1 MHWKNNMNN
10 KYDKLKYKAVIFD
23 MDGTMFDTEYLASI
37 AWKRAGEELNYTITE
52 DVLSQVRGRNITDAI
67 RIFSDFYGTDQVYKR
82 AKVLRDQY
90 VANMI
95 EQDGVP
101 IKKGLLELLT
111 FLKGR
116 HKKMAVATSSKCEPA
131 KRHLIETGVYDYFHA
146 HIYGDMVKISKPNP
160 EIFLIAAEQLGVTPD
175 ECLVLEDSKAGIRA
189 GKNAGMCP
197 ILIPDLTPP
206 DKEMTEDAYLIC
218 NDLLEVLDILKNI
231 IE

>member
-1 MHWKNNMNN
+1 MHWKNNMNSKSQN
-10 KYDKLKYKAVIFD
+10 LKFKAVIFD

-67 RIFSDFYGTDQVYKR
+67 QIFSDIYGTDQVYKK

-111 FLKGR
+111 YLKDW
-116 HKKMAVATSSKCEPA
+116 HKKMAVATSSKCETA
-131 KRHLIETGVYDYFHA
+131 KRHLMETGVYDYFQA
-146 HIYGDMVKISKPNP
+146 HIYGDMVKKSKPNS
-160 EIFLIAAEQLGVTPD
+160 EIFLMAAEQLGVSPE

-189 GKNAGMCP
+189 GKNAGMFP

-218 NDLLEVLDILKNI
+218 KDLLEVLDILKNLV
-231 IE
+231 E